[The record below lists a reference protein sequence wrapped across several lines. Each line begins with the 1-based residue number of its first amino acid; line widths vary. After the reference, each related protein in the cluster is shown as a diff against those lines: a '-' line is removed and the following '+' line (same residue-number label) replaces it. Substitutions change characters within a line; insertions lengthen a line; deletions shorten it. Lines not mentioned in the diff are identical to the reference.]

1 MIHSVDLH
9 WEVTFWG
16 LATTMSQFIQQIQTL
31 VWPVLQRVWLYK
43 PLKHLTTSWHL
54 SWPTSCMPPSAT
66 ILLLALTLQPETS
79 SVAGIQDFLGGIF
92 TERHALVQHQRTG
105 APGQRISQ
113 DLTGPNFSH
122 CMSVFKILTL
132 SLAALLRILSLEL
145 SLVQLPLVL
154 LLSNSKDWFLEIA
167 TSSSMDRMLVLGLP
181 KHRWMPWEMWRCLT
195 SFAWIPISTLF
206 RERHSGQLLL
216 MEILLF
222 HVQMQLELM
231 SGCSCEMI
239 QTNWDSEIMEIDVF
253 SFSFL
258 FGAFIIKNLL
268 I

>member
-1 MIHSVDLH
+1 
-9 WEVTFWG
+9 
-16 LATTMSQFIQQIQTL
+16 MSQFIQQIQTL

-154 LLSNSKDWFLEIA
+154 LLCWVYPTTVGCLEKCEDVWHPLLEYQYQL
-167 TSSSMDRMLVLGLP
+167 SSEKGIQA
-181 KHRWMPWEMWRCLT
+181 
-195 SFAWIPISTLF
+195 SFF
-206 RERHSGQLLL
+206 
-216 MEILLF
+216 
-222 HVQMQLELM
+222 
-231 SGCSCEMI
+231 
-239 QTNWDSEIMEIDVF
+239 
-253 SFSFL
+253 
-258 FGAFIIKNLL
+258 
-268 I
+268 